1 MKGQTRFQSTKS
13 RFSTPVLTLL
23 TSRAQKRRALG
34 SRMHRSHQDS
44 TYRHEVEEEFL
55 RTGIPVGKIDRLRP
69 LLEKS
74 GYRHTSS
81 TNLKQ
86 YIALIFK
93 QEVARIKKESSVPG
107 EVEMTRDVS
116 VIFDRSTRQGEAIA
130 VIVHL
135 IHEGWN
141 ITLRL
146 IRFNICSKSV
156 ISEG

>member
-1 MKGQTRFQSTKS
+1 M
-13 RFSTPVLTLL
+13 
-23 TSRAQKRRALG
+23 G